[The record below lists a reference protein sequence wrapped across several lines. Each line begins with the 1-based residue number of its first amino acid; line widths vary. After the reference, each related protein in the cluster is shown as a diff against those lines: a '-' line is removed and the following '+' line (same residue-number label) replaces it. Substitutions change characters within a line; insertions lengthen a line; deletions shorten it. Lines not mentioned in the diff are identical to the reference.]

1 MQELRQ
7 PLPCLPRPLR
17 IRNSGKT
24 GAEAVAGGK
33 RKASEQGS
41 VELLQGQ
48 EVQEVNMLEHYRTID
63 VEALLRD
70 YKDNKK
76 KLAELKREKAYLLG
90 AAGVDTTKE
99 AVRGLPSSPTENTA
113 IARERLDRKIA
124 ALEEYFRAFDAAM
137 DYLDE
142 TDRAIIKE
150 YYVENHP
157 TVLAATIQ
165 LQRLGY
171 SERAIR
177 AKKEKAIM
185 RLHRFFN

>member
-1 MQELRQ
+1 
-7 PLPCLPRPLR
+7 
-17 IRNSGKT
+17 
-24 GAEAVAGGK
+24 
-33 RKASEQGS
+33 
-41 VELLQGQ
+41 
-48 EVQEVNMLEHYRTID
+48 MLEHYRTID

>member
-1 MQELRQ
+1 
-7 PLPCLPRPLR
+7 
-17 IRNSGKT
+17 
-24 GAEAVAGGK
+24 
-33 RKASEQGS
+33 
-41 VELLQGQ
+41 
-48 EVQEVNMLEHYRTID
+48 MLEHYRTID
-63 VEALLRD
+63 VEAFLRD
-70 YKDNKK
+70 YRDNQK
-76 KLAELKREKAYLLG
+76 KLSELKREKAYLLG

-99 AVRGLPSSPTENTA
+99 AVRGLPTSPTENTA

-142 TDRAIIKE
+142 TDREIIKE
-150 YYVENHP
+150 YYVAQHP

-177 AKKEKAIM
+177 AKKEKAM
-185 RLHRFFN
+185 RRLHHFFN